1 MILSNAAKT
10 SLATLLFIIC
20 LFVIHPAPALAQ
32 GSVLQTLHMQD
43 SNLVYPLVPHT
54 YVIKDW
60 QNKHTFRSVVDE
72 LSVNNYNYEQG
83 SKTLSIAGDGIAY
96 WYVFPVKNYSDNDL
110 WLFSLGEAF
119 SERMGFLHQAKIIVL
134 SNNMYRYNNV
144 SALAYSMSMMT
155 DIGNEPVPIQIRKGE
170 ERRIVLYIES
180 HQAVPF
186 RFAPSIQSF
195 EYYNDK
201 NIISFDLKIIL
212 YTLLFLSA
220 GFSLG
225 IFILRRS
232 YTAIAVFCYAV
243 LNSFFLALMDYIVVA
258 SAEVY
263 ANVPAVIMCFVA
275 LLGLLMTTGLYES
288 IRRLRGYKAVLSA
301 LVLLTIMS
309 LLVVITSPASGVF
322 FLLCGY
328 FLPLCMMLAMTLMA
342 MFWTHDDLI
351 GSTAYAVTWLLVLF
365 GFISSYLSTLGT
377 LPPYPILTQAYW
389 LLSAAQVCTVLYLL
403 IRKDIVLRRLQTVQI
418 ANREHELKRLVH
430 RYKNKDGNEAQALR
444 EQIEDERQKM
454 EDLKQQE
461 KIRAD
466 EMQEAIDEA
475 DRANSAKSAFLA
487 IVSHEIRTPMTG
499 IMGMVRLLLDSKL
512 TKEQHD
518 YAQTIK
524 DSSDAMLALLNDIL
538 DFEKIESGRLDLD
551 YIDFDLHRLA
561 NGVTTLMSGH
571 AESKNVSLSLS
582 IAKDVPQFI
591 IGDPVRLRQILLN
604 LVGNA
609 IKFTDDGDVT
619 VTIAKDPLK
628 RASNPE
634 AHFISFMIEDS
645 GIGISKEAQDKLF
658 SPFVQANRGI
668 TRQYGGSGLGLVIC
682 KLLIEAMGSEI
693 GVDST
698 EGHGSKFFFTLN
710 VKEGRSEQT
719 STGLFDEE
727 DKALTPPS
735 EKGDEDGDSDRAQQ
749 DAGASKDKQGA
760 QDLSSK
766 DPDELNLMIVED
778 NQINQKLFKEL
789 VSRLGYDPDQAMSGE
804 EALEKLEEKKYDIIL
819 MDIEMPGMGGVKAT
833 RMIRNLPD
841 TDKASV
847 PIIALTANVD
857 QKDIDSYYAA
867 NMNEALQKPL
877 DPFRLKKVIAK
888 IVEGDL
894 NVPVEL
900 GGPIDVEEDQ
910 ADDKNNE
917 DDKSGDGRDE
927 NQTGG
932 DAAGGGAGMSKT
944 TSTSTPAS
952 PHTSISTSSAPASA
966 ENSQQTSTPPNTGG
980 VQREEQKP
988 YVPVPPQEAGAQ
1000 EPYVPVPPQDAP
1012 PQETSQPRPQSS
1024 PAASSQIADDSK
1036 MGGAM
1041 NDMVV
1046 KQSASGAE
1054 ENAAGTEE
1062 QDVKTLN
1069 VAVLKD
1075 LKSNIPL
1082 SDLEDLIESV
1092 FTQTQD
1098 SLAQAEKHLQ
1108 AGNMEDFRS
1117 RLHELRGMA
1126 GNFGMNAIQSYT
1138 KDIENALKGDGDPK
1152 DYPAMVDK
1160 IKSVIDE
1167 TKAAIEKWLQDE
1179 TS

>member
-1 MILSNAAKT
+1 
-10 SLATLLFIIC
+10 
-20 LFVIHPAPALAQ
+20 
-32 GSVLQTLHMQD
+32 
-43 SNLVYPLVPHT
+43 
-54 YVIKDW
+54 
-60 QNKHTFRSVVDE
+60 
-72 LSVNNYNYEQG
+72 
-83 SKTLSIAGDGIAY
+83 
-96 WYVFPVKNYSDNDL
+96 
-110 WLFSLGEAF
+110 
-119 SERMGFLHQAKIIVL
+119 
-134 SNNMYRYNNV
+134 
-144 SALAYSMSMMT
+144 
-155 DIGNEPVPIQIRKGE
+155 
-170 ERRIVLYIES
+170 
-180 HQAVPF
+180 
-186 RFAPSIQSF
+186 
-195 EYYNDK
+195 
-201 NIISFDLKIIL
+201 
-212 YTLLFLSA
+212 
-220 GFSLG
+220 
-225 IFILRRS
+225 
-232 YTAIAVFCYAV
+232 
-243 LNSFFLALMDYIVVA
+243 
-258 SAEVY
+258 
-263 ANVPAVIMCFVA
+263 
-275 LLGLLMTTGLYES
+275 
-288 IRRLRGYKAVLSA
+288 
-301 LVLLTIMS
+301 
-309 LLVVITSPASGVF
+309 
-322 FLLCGY
+322 
-328 FLPLCMMLAMTLMA
+328 MLAMTLMA

-444 EQIEDERQKM
+444 AQIEDERQKM

-609 IKFTDDGDVT
+609 IKFTDDGDVK

-719 STGLFDEE
+719 PSGLFDEE

-735 EKGDEDGDSDRAQQ
+735 EKGGEDRDSDSAQQ
-749 DAGASKDKQGA
+749 DAGASKNKQGA

-841 TDKASV
+841 TEKASV

-894 NVPVEL
+894 SVPVEL

-910 ADDKNNE
+910 G
-917 DDKSGDGRDE
+917 SGDKDGDDTDGTR
-927 NQTGG
+927 TGG
-932 DAAGGGAGMSKT
+932 DAAGGGEGTSKT
-944 TSTSTPAS
+944 APTSAPAS
-952 PHTSISTSSAPASA
+952 APASSAPASV
-966 ENSQQTSTPPNTGG
+966 ENSQQTSTPPNTGEA
-980 VQREEQKP
+980 QREEQKP
-988 YVPVPPQEAGAQ
+988 YVPVPPQEKSAP

-1012 PQETSQPRPQSS
+1012 PQETSQTRPQSS
-1024 PAASSQIADDSK
+1024 PASSPQVTDDSK

-1046 KQSASGAE
+1046 KQSAAGTE
-1054 ENAAGTEE
+1054 ENAARTEG

-1069 VAVLKD
+1069 VVVLKD

-1082 SDLEDLIESV
+1082 SDLEELIESV

-1138 KDIENALKGDGDPK
+1138 KDIENALKGNGDPK

-1167 TKAAIEKWLQDE
+1167 TKTAIEKWLQDE